1 MSKHLPQLFDRFTAV
16 SLHAVKLSELW
27 RIGFGDCEN
36 DYKDLHQG
44 RVFVKSEGHTTCFT
58 LEFPLE

>member
-1 MSKHLPQLFDRFTAV
+1 GGLGLAI
-16 SLHAVKLSELW
+16 VKT
-27 RIGFGDCEN
+27 IM
-36 DYKDLHQG
+36 DLHQG